1 MRFVGDG
8 KLPLLVLESNT
19 ADNEDFELNNRQIQP
34 NTIVRRIMLKV
45 LAE

>member
-19 ADNEDFELNNRQIQP
+19 ADDEDFVQNNRKIQP